1 MRSVHLFP
9 KLQGR
14 PVLSPMA
21 GVTNVAFRTLAK
33 KYGAAITYTEFVSSA
48 ALVRNSKKTHEMLIT
63 DPTEKP
69 VAVQLFGN
77 NIQEVIEAA
86 KIIQDDFDIIDIN
99 CGCPAWKV
107 IRSGAGSE
115 LLKTPERISSIVNQ
129 LVSAVSKPVT
139 VKIRIGINEETI
151 NAIEVAKAIEDAGA
165 EAIAVHG
172 RTQQQGYTG
181 TSNWEIIKQVKEA
194 VSIPVIGNGDVF
206 TPEDYKTKL
215 EYSQVDG
222 IMIARGAMTNP
233 YIFQQIQDYMKKGE
247 YTSKNKIELY
257 KEYYGLAKKYN
268 IAYPE
273 VRGHFLQFT
282 KGMQRGALLRQEAV
296 KLNKQEDFEKFLES
310 LKSS

>member
-1 MRSVHLFP
+1 MRSVHSFP

-77 NIQEVIEAA
+77 NIQEVIHAA

-115 LLKTPERISSIVNQ
+115 LLKTPEKISTIVNQ

-139 VKIRIGINEETI
+139 VKIRIGINEEHI
-151 NAIEVAKAIEDAGA
+151 NAIDVAKAIEDAGA
-165 EAIAVHG
+165 EAIAIHG

-181 TSNWEIIKQVKEA
+181 TANWEIIKQVKEV

-206 TPEDYKTKL
+206 TPEDYKQRL
-215 EYSQVDG
+215 EYSNVDG

-233 YIFQQIQDYMKKGE
+233 YIFQQIQDYMKKGT
-247 YTSKNKIELY
+247 YTHKNKIELY
-257 KEYYGLAKKYN
+257 KEYYTLAKKYAL
-268 IAYPE
+268 AYPE

-296 KLNKQEDFEKFLES
+296 KIQKQEDFEKFLES